1 MKTKPPEFPFPKPWY
16 HGVLHLKKNTTFTIH
31 SQPKTRKLQT
41 SIKLKD
47 FNYLFLHTSPIKN
60 MNAGMENYYENWKL
74 KLKTEYYSHMEVFP
88 QKWCSKLL
96 QSPRNV
102 EFILSIGFHPNISI
116 TIDHKYIEETNY
128 KNKIKQL
135 IFNITKKTLNTN

>member
-1 MKTKPPEFPFPKPWY
+1 
-16 HGVLHLKKNTTFTIH
+16 
-31 SQPKTRKLQT
+31 
-41 SIKLKD
+41 
-47 FNYLFLHTSPIKN
+47 
-60 MNAGMENYYENWKL
+60 
-74 KLKTEYYSHMEVFP
+74 MEVFP

-135 IFNITKKTLNTN
+135 IFNITKKTLNTKYLPRFIENCYSM

>member
-1 MKTKPPEFPFPKPWY
+1 
-16 HGVLHLKKNTTFTIH
+16 
-31 SQPKTRKLQT
+31 
-41 SIKLKD
+41 
-47 FNYLFLHTSPIKN
+47 
-60 MNAGMENYYENWKL
+60 MENYYENWKL

-135 IFNITKKTLNTN
+135 IFNITKKTHTHLHK